1 MKRTGQPRPRQT
13 TVRRRKRRTRQN
25 RRKAVLTYKRV
36 VVAILILGSIFLAQ
50 KFYRLW
56 EIKQDMSQ
64 TIQKEE
70 QLKEENQKL
79 SDKKRSLEYTRRN
92 HTTGTRAIWTCKA
105 GGNPI
110 STVMTRP
117 VYFFQATYLAI
128 EIFDVY

>member
-79 SDKKRSLEYTRRN
+79 SDKKDRLNTPEEIIRQAREQFGLVKPGEIPYRR
-92 HTTGTRAIWTCKA
+92 
-105 GGNPI
+105 
-110 STVMTRP
+110 
-117 VYFFQATYLAI
+117 
-128 EIFDVY
+128 

>member
-79 SDKKRSLEYTRRN
+79 SDKKDRLNTPEEIIRQAREQFGLVKPGGIPYRR
-92 HTTGTRAIWTCKA
+92 
-105 GGNPI
+105 
-110 STVMTRP
+110 
-117 VYFFQATYLAI
+117 
-128 EIFDVY
+128 